1 VSALLERAIAAH
13 GGRERWE
20 RLRAIDIAA
29 DVGGPAFALKGRGLR
44 RRRLRAR
51 VRAHEPHVT
60 FSDFGAPGRTGTFDR
75 GAVAI
80 GDRRRGADE
89 ARASARGRPW
99 DDLDELYFDGYALW
113 QYATAPFAFAG
124 AGFEVRDGPG
134 AGTLRV
140 RFPADVPSHSR
151 EQVFHFD
158 RDGVLRRLDYTAEV
172 MGPWAHAAHLCAAHR
187 TFAGVVVPTRRR
199 VHPLLPGGLVVRPVT
214 LVAIDVVDVRAVED
228 PPRC

>member
-1 VSALLERAIAAH
+1 VSELLQRAIAAH

-20 RLRAIDIAA
+20 RLQAIDVTA

-44 RRRLRAR
+44 RRRLHAR

-60 FSDFGAPGRTGTFDR
+60 FRDFGAPGRTGTFDH
-75 GAVAI
+75 GAVVL
-80 GDRRRGADE
+80 GGAARAAGE
-89 ARASARGRPW
+89 ARAAAQRHRRW

-124 AGFEVRDGPG
+124 PGFDVREGPG
-134 AGTLRV
+134 EASLTV
-140 RFPADVPSHSR
+140 RFPAAVPSHSR

-172 MGPWAHAAHLCAAHR
+172 IGSWARAAHVCARHR

-199 VHPLLPGGLVVRPVT
+199 VHPLLPGGVVVRPVT
-214 LVAIDVVDVRAVED
+214 LVAIDVVDVRAVEA
-228 PPRC
+228 

>member
-1 VSALLERAIAAH
+1 VSAVLERAIAAH

-20 RLRAIDIAA
+20 RLQAIEVRA

-44 RRRLRAR
+44 RRRLHAR
-51 VRAHEPHVT
+51 VSAHEPHVT
-60 FSDFGAPGRTGTFDR
+60 FWDFGAPGRTGTFDR

-80 GDRRRGADE
+80 GDTRRAADE
-89 ARASARGRPW
+89 ARASARSRPW

-124 AGFEVRDGPG
+124 AGFEVREAPG
-134 AGTLRV
+134 EGVLRV
-140 RFPADVPSHSR
+140 RFPPDVPSHSR

-158 RDGVLRRLDYTAEV
+158 AQGLLRRLDYTAEV
-172 MGPWAHAAHLCAAHR
+172 MGPWARAAHICERHR
-187 TFAGVVVPTRRR
+187 PFAGVVVPTRRR

-228 PPRC
+228 